1 MSQDLFL
8 DNTSIKENIVLNEIK
23 IDYKKYKKALEFSQS
38 EEFINKLKNK
48 DETKIMNN
56 GANISGGQ
64 RQRLVLARSFYHAKD
79 LLILDECT
87 SSLDRNTERKIL
99 KNLKKYCR
107 NMIVIFITHKKFD
120 EKIFNKKINLK

>member
-1 MSQDLFL
+1 
-8 DNTSIKENIVLNEIK
+8 
-23 IDYKKYKKALEFSQS
+23 
-38 EEFINKLKNK
+38 
-48 DETKIMNN
+48 MNN

-99 KNLKKYCR
+99 K
-107 NMIVIFITHKKFD
+107 I
-120 EKIFNKKINLK
+120 